1 MQRSFLLLTI
11 VLLFSICT
19 LAQNAPDRPLITVSG
34 QAEVNVTPDLAVFT
48 LRVVTLDK
56 DLGKA
61 KAANDESVKKTLAL
75 AKSYGIA
82 PADMQTNYISV
93 DTQYSND
100 ENDKKPPIFLG
111 YEVTKKIVLTLR
123 DMNRIE
129 SLLADVVKAG
139 VNRVDDIDFRT
150 TQIRKYKDQARAM
163 AIKAARE
170 KAVALTGEIGQ
181 NIGKA
186 FTITEEGVG
195 NYGSSASSNNY
206 ISQNR
211 STSVGGDYS
220 DSEGTIAI
228 GQISITARVVVSFEL
243 K

>member
-1 MQRSFLLLTI
+1 MQRIFLLLTI
-11 VLLFSICT
+11 VLLLPVCA

-34 QAEVNVTPDLAVFT
+34 QAEISVTPDIAVFT

-56 DLGKA
+56 DLNKA
-61 KAANDESVKKTLAL
+61 KAINDESVKKTLAL
-75 AKSYGIA
+75 AKSYQIA
-82 PADMQTNYISV
+82 PADMQTNYLSV
-93 DTQYSND
+93 DTQYSED
-100 ENDKKPPIFLG
+100 ETAKRPPLFLG

-123 DMNRIE
+123 DMSRIE
-129 SLLADVVKAG
+129 SLLADVLKAG
-139 VNRVDDIDFRT
+139 VNRIDNLDFRT
-150 TQIRKYKDQARAM
+150 TQIRKYRDQARAM

-186 FTITEEGVG
+186 FTITEEGLG
-195 NYGSSASSNNY
+195 NYSSAASNNY

-220 DSEGTIAI
+220 DTEGTIAV
-228 GQISITARVVVSFEL
+228 GQISITARVIVSFEL